1 MGINIQN
8 KLTSLTCKSSLKP
21 LLERPS
27 PLMSSQQTPLRTSKP
42 RSRIRKEFPQISK
55 DSSSPESNLKM
66 EELSPTT
73 TSKRSQPSILSLD
86 LEVVCKSSSRLSPV
100 RPSPLMSNQQTP
112 SRTSRPRSKTRKES
126 HQISKDL
133 SSLESNLRMAELFLT
148 TTSKRSPHFISSSDL
163 EVVCK
168 SSSRLSPVRPSPL
181 MSSQQILLRT
191 SRPRSKTRKVFLQI
205 SKDLSSLESNLRM
218 AEPSPTTTF
227 KKNLPS
233 TWSSD
238 LEVVCKSSS
247 RLSLVRPSLSMSSQQ
262 TLSKMSRL
270 RSKIRKAS
278 HQISKDL
285 SSLESNSKTA
295 EPFPITTSKRSPPFT
310 SSLDSEE
317 VNELLLLVNQ
327 L

>member
-1 MGINIQN
+1 MGP
-8 KLTSLTCKSSLKP
+8 LK
-21 LLERPS
+21 
-27 PLMSSQQTPLRTSKP
+27 
-42 RSRIRKEFPQISK
+42 
-55 DSSSPESNLKM
+55 
-66 EELSPTT
+66 
-73 TSKRSQPSILSLD
+73 
-86 LEVVCKSSSRLSPV
+86 
-100 RPSPLMSNQQTP
+100 
-112 SRTSRPRSKTRKES
+112 TSRPRSKTRKES
-126 HQISKDL
+126 HQISKD
-133 SSLESNLRMAELFLT
+133 SFSPESNLRMAEPSPT
-148 TTSKRSPHFISSSDL
+148 TTFKKNLLSTWSSDL

-181 MSSQQILLRT
+181 MSNQQILLRT

-238 LEVVCKSSS
+238 LEVVCKFSS
-247 RLSLVRPSLSMSSQQ
+247 RLSPVRPSPSMSSQQ
-262 TLSKMSRL
+262 TPSKMSRL
-270 RSKIRKAS
+270 RSKIRKES

-295 EPFPITTSKRSPPFT
+295 EPFPITTSKRSPPFI

-317 VNELLLLVNQ
+317 VNELLFIGEPIV
-327 L
+327 